1 LTTVVLLCAI
11 AVLSGTFA
19 TAQTPPSLVVEAET
33 VTGVSGADTIV
44 NDASASGS
52 KAAKMNTNG
61 TIAMTTSVPFVAD
74 KVAVTAKGTTCGGA
88 YPHFYVEI
96 NDKNVGGANVTGSY
110 ATYTSA
116 ISPSATGNVK
126 IEVVYD
132 NDYKTSGCDRDLTID
147 KLTLSGST
155 VVAPPPPPPPGDTYG
170 LKVSASANRSSP
182 VDLESSTQ
190 KGSAY
195 IFTSPDTNVRSV
207 DFYLDGTF
215 KRTEGLAPFD
225 FGGGTVDTATALD
238 TKTLSDGSH
247 TIRAKL
253 NKTDGTSTEVSVA
266 FTVNNATVTPPP
278 PTGDPDMTGWTSL
291 EKYNYDRRI
300 KGIDKFFALDTKG
313 VSHSPYIGEINGPN
327 SRGGPHSSDVPQ
339 WNALMDKML
348 GELVKRDSTI
358 SGFSVD
364 ENQIWGGYSL
374 NSYSSGSDGTSNPAI
389 DTPNE
394 QAPIWEKHVASGK
407 VGHNEAK
414 GQGDLEAGQYAG
426 SGLVRTWAGSAVSPT
441 TGKDTFQYLKDKG
454 YTNVR
459 LGFRWELLQPQLG
472 GSLNTQNLTN
482 FKTAVA
488 DARAAGLTVII
499 EPHNYAWYKVSDS
512 TYYKMGDGRLT
523 GAHLADLWE
532 RLSTEFKSDSGVV
545 YDLMNEPGVQ
555 GDIPLN
561 GYSSQAKAWE
571 AYAQQSV
578 DAIRANGDTKLIYV
592 PTWRTDTSNAA
603 GYHPQGPWIN
613 DPAKNHQYTFH
624 IYFWINGWQNGG
636 NYSLDYPTENNNAK
650 AAGY

>member
-1 LTTVVLLCAI
+1 MTAGVHEVKVEYYEYGGS
-11 AVLSGTFA
+11 AVA
-19 TAQTPPSLVVEAET
+19 K
-33 VTGVSGADTIV
+33 VSW
-44 NDASASGS
+44 
-52 KAAKMNTNG
+52 
-61 TIAMTTSVPFVAD
+61 
-74 KVAVTAKGTTCGGA
+74 
-88 YPHFYVEI
+88 
-96 NDKNVGGANVTGSY
+96 ANV
-110 ATYTSA
+110 
-116 ISPSATGNVK
+116 SPS
-126 IEVVYD
+126 
-132 NDYKTSGCDRDLTID
+132 
-147 KLTLSGST
+147 
-155 VVAPPPPPPPGDTYG
+155 P
-170 LKVSASANRSSP
+170 
-182 VDLESSTQ
+182 
-190 KGSAY
+190 
-195 IFTSPDTNVRSV
+195 
-207 DFYLDGTF
+207 
-215 KRTEGLAPFD
+215 
-225 FGGGTVDTATALD
+225 
-238 TKTLSDGSH
+238 SH
-247 TIRAKL
+247 
-253 NKTDGTSTEVSVA
+253 
-266 FTVNNATVTPPP
+266 P

-327 SRGGPHSSDVPQ
+327 SRRGPHSSDVPQ